1 MKISLVIPSYNNL
14 RHLKNAYGSV
24 RKYYTNEVELIL
36 IDDGSND
43 GTIEWL
49 KSLKDNNLIY
59 WREQSRIG
67 HTILYDKGINKAT
80 NDIVGILHADMY
92 IAPDYIENLLKH
104 LKPGKVICGT
114 RVEPPLHPPGNEKII
129 KDFGLD
135 FDTLKINEFY
145 KFSKIEIKKS
155 KDLTSKG
162 MFAPWILYK
171 KDFQSMGGHDPK
183 FAPFPYEDSDI
194 FQRWLIAGYELV
206 QSRDALVYH
215 LTCRGHRWNKEIG
228 KNDNEFKLFEE
239 NARKHYLK
247 KWGSWIQNDNFNHPI
262 LIPVYKK
269 KLIINN
275 PNPQLEQL
283 HDWFNDGEDIIV
295 TIDGNNLDQNDME
308 YIVKLNQIIEDSG
321 EIGEF
326 QIGNIHIKINKIKD
340 ISKTF
345 IK

>member
-1 MKISLVIPSYNNL
+1 MKVSLVIPSYNNL
-14 RHLKNAYGSV
+14 RHLKNAYNSV

-49 KSLKDNNLIY
+49 KSLKDDNLIY

-67 HTILYDKGINKAT
+67 HTILYDKGIDKAT

-92 IAPDYIENLLKH
+92 IAPGYIENLIKH

-135 FDTLKINEFY
+135 FDTLKIDEFY

-171 KDFQSMGGHDPK
+171 KDFQSMGGHDWD

-215 LTCRGHRWNKEIG
+215 LTCRGHRWNKEVG
-228 KNDNEFKLFEE
+228 KNDDEFKLFEE
-239 NARKHYLK
+239 KARKHYLK
-247 KWGSWIQNDNFNHPI
+247 KWGSWIQNDNFSHPI

-275 PNPQLEQL
+275 PNTQIEQL
-283 HDWFNDGEDIIV
+283 YDWFNDGEDIIV
-295 TIDGNNLDQNDME
+295 TIDGNNFNQNDME

-326 QIGNIHIKINKIKD
+326 QLGNIHIKINKIKD

-345 IK
+345 IE